1 MASISVLGLGL
12 MGKTLA
18 KVLADAGVTTT
29 VWNRTHRD
37 FSDLNA
43 KVAATAAEAIRA
55 SDMTIICIADYAG
68 ITDLLSDSEVSAA
81 VSGSTIVN
89 LTTGT
94 PPEAIAMGAAIAALG
109 GKYLDGIIAAYPSG
123 IGDADCAIVY
133 AGSSKLWDECAPT
146 LLHLGAASFYVGEA
160 LGAPASMDIAIV
172 IHFYHLA
179 YGAFIEAAKYA
190 QANGVSMADVVRL
203 TRPLI
208 GILEESAELA
218 ERQIASGDYTTTDA
232 TVDVHLHALKLA
244 HEAMGSAST
253 MMPPLIK
260 LFERAHD
267 AGLGDQA
274 FASIST
280 QVRV

>member
-1 MASISVLGLGL
+1 MASVSVLGLGL
-12 MGKTLA
+12 MGTALA
-18 KVLADAGVTTT
+18 KAMIAAGVSTT
-29 VWNRTHRD
+29 VWNRTLRD
-37 FSDLNA
+37 STDLDA
-43 KVAATAAEAIRA
+43 PVASTAAEAIAA
-55 SDMTIICIADYAG
+55 SDISIICIADYAG
-68 ITDLLSDSEVSAA
+68 VTELLADPEVRA
-81 VSGSTIVN
+81 VISGSTVVN

-94 PPEAIAMGAAIAALG
+94 PPEAIVMGDTVATLG
-109 GKYLDGIIAAYPSG
+109 ARYLDGIIASYPSG

-133 AGSSKLWDECAPT
+133 AGSSQVWDECAPT

-179 YGAFIEAAKYA
+179 YGAFLEAAKYA
-190 QANGVSMADVVRL
+190 QSNGVSMADVVRL
-203 TRPLI
+203 ARPLI

-218 ERQIASGDYTTTDA
+218 QSQITSGDFTTSEA

-244 HEAMGSAST
+244 HGAMGSTST
-253 MMPPLIK
+253 MMPPLIEY
-260 LFERAHD
+260 FERAHD
-267 AGLGDQA
+267 AGLGDQS

>member
-1 MASISVLGLGL
+1 MASVSVLGLGL
-12 MGKTLA
+12 MGKALATTL
-18 KVLADAGVTTT
+18 VEAGVTTT
-29 VWNRTHRD
+29 VWNRTPRD
-37 FSDLNA
+37 SSDLDA
-43 KVAATAAEAIRA
+43 KVASTAAEAIAA
-55 SDMTIICIADYAG
+55 SDMSIICIADYAG
-68 ITDLLSDSEVSAA
+68 VTELLSDPEARAA
-81 VSGSTIVN
+81 LSGSTIVN

-94 PPEAIAMGAAIAALG
+94 PPEAITMGETVAAHGA
-109 GKYLDGIIAAYPSG
+109 KYLDGIIASYPSG

-133 AGSSKLWDECAPT
+133 AGSSTVWDGCAPT

-179 YGAFIEAAKYA
+179 YGAFLEAAKYA

-218 ERQIASGDYTTTDA
+218 ESQIASGDFTTTDA
-232 TVDVHLHALKLA
+232 TVDVHLHALQLA
-244 HEAMGSAST
+244 HGAMGSAST
-253 MMPPLIK
+253 LMPPLIDY
-260 LFERAHD
+260 FERAHD